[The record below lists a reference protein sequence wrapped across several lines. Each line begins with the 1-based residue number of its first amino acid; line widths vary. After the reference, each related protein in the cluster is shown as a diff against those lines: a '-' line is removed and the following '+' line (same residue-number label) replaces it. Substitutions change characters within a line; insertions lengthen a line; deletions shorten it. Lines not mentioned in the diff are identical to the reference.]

1 MKKSKRK
8 SYKRIKIKRMRTKL
22 EEIKNQDYG
31 YKDEIENKL
40 NFDKI
45 VKG

>member
-1 MKKSKRK
+1 MENSKRK
-8 SYKRIKIKRMRTKL
+8 SYKRIKIKRMWTKL

-45 VKG
+45 VKS

>member
-31 YKDEIENKL
+31 YKDEIKNKL

-45 VKG
+45 VKS